1 MRADEPFK
9 NNLLQMK
16 QTTFTLLLF
25 CVLGLVSCRKDKIE
39 LNIKQYD
46 NQQILNY
53 IKVHGLTNMVRDT
66 AGGDTSGIYYE
77 ILSVGNKAHKLTSP
91 SLISLVYTLRTLD
104 GVYQSND
111 TINNHFYDYIG
122 HIATDNLPLGLQTA
136 LLNDLQYSGGRMRVL
151 IPSHLAY
158 GVNGTGSGS
167 SQVANNRITGNEC
180 LDYYINVVDNQ
191 ADYDDVVIQNF
202 MKNNGYTGYNKIQ
215 TITSTITGKD
225 TSYTYY
231 KVLTAPT
238 GTDIIDASKT
248 ITFTATGSL
257 LNGIVFN
264 NQNIAGVTNSA
275 DVDNLYVGIQQA
287 LIAAN
292 ASVGTKI
299 SILIP
304 SFLGLGTTSSTGADA
319 TGASVTIPSNSCMR
333 FTFIIDTV
341 TP

>member
-39 LNIKQYD
+39 LTIKQYD
-46 NQQILNY
+46 QQQILNY

-66 AGGDTSGIYYE
+66 VGGDTSGIYYE
-77 ILSVGNKAHKLTSP
+77 ILTPGNKAHPLGYP

-104 GVYQSND
+104 GVYQSID
-111 TINNHFYDYIG
+111 TINNHFYDYLG
-122 HIATDNLPLGLQTA
+122 HVASDNLPLGLQTA
-136 LLNDLQYSGGRMRVL
+136 LKNDLMFSGGSMRVL

-167 SQVANNRITGNEC
+167 SQVANNRIKGNEC

-191 ADYDDVVIQNF
+191 PVYDNISIRKYMV
-202 MKNNGYTGYNKIQ
+202 NNGLDSTTYTKIK
-215 TITSTITGKD
+215 TGAGAG
-225 TSYTYY
+225 TWY
-231 KVLTAPT
+231 KVLTPPT
-238 GTDIIDASKT
+238 GTDIIDSSKT
-248 ITFTATGSL
+248 ITFTATGQL
-257 LNGIVFN
+257 LNATIFYTANTPDVVN
-264 NQNIAGVTNSA
+264 TS
-275 DVDNLYVGIQQA
+275 DVDAFIPGVAQA
-287 LIAAN
+287 MAASK

-299 SILIP
+299 SILVP
-304 SFLGLGTTSSTGADA
+304 SAAAYGTTSSTGSDA
-319 TGASVTIPSNSCMR
+319 TGASVTIPANSCLR
-333 FTFIIDTV
+333 FTFVIDTV

>member
-1 MRADEPFK
+1 MRAEEPFK

-25 CVLGLVSCRKDKIE
+25 CVIGLLSCRKDKIE
-39 LNIKQYD
+39 PTIKQYD
-46 NQQILNY
+46 QQQILNY

-66 AGGDTSGIYYE
+66 VGGDTSGIYYQ
-77 ILSVGNKAHKLTSP
+77 IISPGNSAHRLQYP

-104 GVYQSND
+104 GVYTSID
-111 TINNHFYDYIG
+111 TINNHFYDYLG

-136 LLNDLQYSGGRMRVL
+136 LINDLKYSGGTMRVL

-167 SQVANNRITGNEC
+167 SQVANNRIKGNEC

-191 ADYDDVVIQNF
+191 PVYDDLVINNY
-202 MKNNGYTGYNKIQ
+202 MKNNSLTGYTKI
-215 TITSTITGKD
+215 TTG
-225 TSYTYY
+225 TGAGTYY

-238 GTDIIDASKT
+238 GTDIVDSSKT
-248 ITFTATGSL
+248 ITFTATGQL
-257 LNGIVFN
+257 LNSTIFYSAN
-264 NQNIAGVTNSA
+264 TSGVVNTG
-275 DVDNLYVGIQQA
+275 DVDSFYIGVQQA
-287 LIAAN
+287 MIASK

-299 SILIP
+299 SILLP
-304 SFLGLGTTSSTGADA
+304 SALGLGTTSSTGTDQNNN
-319 TGASVTIPSNSCMR
+319 SVTIPSNSCMR